1 MINKKYSDKEIEKC
15 KAKID
20 FIKNK
25 LNNVNIMD
33 VDYRVMIKD
42 ILHDYETKLCEMQ
55 QNNI

>member
-1 MINKKYSDKEIEKC
+1 MINKKYNDKEIEKC

-25 LNNVNIMD
+25 LINVNIMD
-33 VDYRVMIKD
+33 IDYRVMIKD
-42 ILHDYETKLCEMQ
+42 ILQDYETKLCEMQ

>member
-1 MINKKYSDKEIEKC
+1 MANKKYSDKEIEKC

-33 VDYRVMIKD
+33 IDYRVMIKD
-42 ILHDYETKLCEMQ
+42 ILQDYETKLCEMQ